1 MSETWK
7 QWEGQLVDGKFPL
20 RQYLGGSESS
30 AVFLTERGG
39 AKAAIKFIQ
48 VDEAD
53 AEQQL
58 SRWKAAA
65 RLFHA
70 HVLRVFDSGRG
81 RLGDYAVLYV
91 VMECAQEN
99 LGQFLSQRPLTP
111 AETRDVLDPV
121 LDALAYLHREGFVHG
136 HVCPSNIFAIDDEV
150 KLSSDALSMITEL
163 SEKPRDAGEDILRG
177 ATGSDPRRVTPY
189 DSPEAARGEMSPAS
203 DVWSLGMTLVEVL
216 TQRLPALPDPPSP
229 STRPIDPAVPE
240 TLPAL
245 YLDIARHCLHREP
258 HHRWTVAEI
267 AARLNPASAA
277 AAVGTLAKPLP
288 TSPVPP
294 RVSHAPTPH
303 EETYRVP
310 ATARPPL
317 HSQAAVPRDH
327 YTKPRY
333 DLSPP
338 RLKRPPLLPKA
349 NYFILGF
356 VGTLVLL
363 AVLVLPRLL
372 GHRGASEQASSIEL
386 TQPATQKAPP
396 ASVHG
401 KPQPKSAQKLPTA
414 LPPSSVAPPPPRV
427 SQPAAQNQTANAKQP
442 INSPLA
448 KEAKQSSVA
457 GASPA
462 TLRSAA
468 APSMPATTNA
478 AAKTSSDVVAKGEV
492 LDQILPEVPQKAQ
505 ATIRGTVRTSVK
517 LHVDAAGNVTGA
529 ELFSTGPSKYFADLA
544 LNAAR
549 RWDFA
554 PAKRDGHNVP
564 SDWLVRFEFTQTAT
578 RVFPTQAT
586 P

>member
-1 MSETWK
+1 MSESWK
-7 QWEGQLVDGKFPL
+7 QWEGQVVDGKFPL
-20 RQYLGGSESS
+20 REYLGGSESS

-39 AKAAIKFIQ
+39 TKAAIKFIQ
-48 VDEAD
+48 VNEAD

-58 SRWKAAA
+58 SRWKAATH
-65 RLFHA
+65 LFHV
-70 HVLRVFDSGRG
+70 HLLRVFDSGRC
-81 RLGDYAVLYV
+81 RLGEYDVLYV
-91 VMECAQEN
+91 VTECAQEN

-111 AETRDVLDPV
+111 AETRDVLEPV

-136 HVCPSNIFAIDDEV
+136 HIRPSNVFAIDDEV
-150 KLSSDALSMITEL
+150 KLSSDGLSMITEFSGKPVDSGQEVL
-163 SEKPRDAGEDILRG
+163 QDTTRSEAQHST
-177 ATGSDPRRVTPY
+177 AY
-189 DSPEAARGEMSPAS
+189 DSPEAARGEISPAN
-203 DVWSLGMTLVEVL
+203 DVWSLGMTLVEIL
-216 TQRLPALPDPPSP
+216 TQRLPVPADAGS
-229 STRPIDPAVPE
+229 SVRPGDPAVPE

-245 YLDIARHCLHREP
+245 YLDIARHCLQREP
-258 HHRWTVAEI
+258 HRRWTVAEI

-277 AAVGTLAKPLP
+277 ATAGIAAKPVP
-288 TSPVPP
+288 TAAAPP
-294 RVSHAPTPH
+294 RVSHAAASH
-303 EETYRVP
+303 EERYQIP

-317 HSQAAVPRDH
+317 HSQAAAPRDH

-363 AVLVLPRLL
+363 AMIILPRLF
-372 GHRGASEQASSIEL
+372 GHRASTEQASSVEPAA
-386 TQPATQKAPP
+386 PATQKTPP
-396 ASVHG
+396 ASVHA
-401 KPQPKSAQKLPTA
+401 KTQPKSAQKAPVATA
-414 LPPSSVAPPPPRV
+414 TL
-427 SQPAAQNQTANAKQP
+427 PAATASSRTPSANAKP
-442 INSPLA
+442 AMNSSP
-448 KEAKQSSVA
+448 KESARASVA
-457 GASPA
+457 APA
-462 TLRSAA
+462 PAALRSTA
-468 APSMPATTNA
+468 APSTPVTTNVD
-478 AAKTSSDVVAKGEV
+478 AKSSDAVAKGEV
-492 LDQILPEVPQKAQ
+492 LDQILPDVSQKAQ